1 MNRENYKK
9 DRNKPKINRKIGKAK
24 SQMLAKQKRLN
35 AVSSPKLCVVYST
48 KTEWLT
54 NVIPKL
60 KEK

>member
-9 DRNKPKINRKIGKAK
+9 DRNKPKINRKVGKAK
-24 SQMLAKQKRLN
+24 SQMLAKQKGLN
-35 AVSSPKLCVVYST
+35 AVSTPKLCAVYST

>member
-9 DRNKPKINRKIGKAK
+9 DRNKPKRNSKISRAK
-24 SQMLAKQKRLN
+24 SQMLAKHNGIYATSTPTLR
-35 AVSSPKLCVVYST
+35 VSYSV

>member
-9 DRNKPKINRKIGKAK
+9 DRNKPKRNSKVSRAK
-24 SQMLAKQKRLN
+24 RQMLAKPKGIYTT
-35 AVSSPKLCVVYST
+35 STPKLRVAYSA

-60 KEK
+60 KE

>member
-9 DRNKPKINRKIGKAK
+9 SRNKPKNNSKISRAK
-24 SQMLAKQKRLN
+24 SQMLAKPKGIN
-35 AVSSPKLCVVYST
+35 STATPKLQVLYST

-60 KEK
+60 KSQ